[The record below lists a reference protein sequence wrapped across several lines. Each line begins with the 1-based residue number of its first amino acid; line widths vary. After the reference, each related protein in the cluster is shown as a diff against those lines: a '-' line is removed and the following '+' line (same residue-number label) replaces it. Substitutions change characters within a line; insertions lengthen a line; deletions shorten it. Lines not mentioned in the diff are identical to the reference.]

1 MLKSRI
7 DKDLE
12 LSVLEERH
20 ADQVYALIDEARP
33 YLREWL
39 PFIDTSKSVDST
51 KEFIKKSLKQY
62 ADNQGSSLGIWYKG
76 ELAGIIG
83 LHWINWDNKY
93 TSIGYWLGERFQGK
107 GIMSRACKALID
119 HCFDELNLNRIEI
132 RVATGNLKSQAVPKR
147 LGFTHEGILRSAEWI
162 NDRYV
167 DHIVYGLLKSDK

>member
-1 MLKSRI
+1 MLKTKI
-7 DKDLE
+7 DNDLE
-12 LSVLEERH
+12 LCILEPRH
-20 ADQVYALIDEARP
+20 AEQVYALLDESRL

-39 PFIDTSKSVDST
+39 PFVDSSKSVDST
-51 KEFIKKSLKQY
+51 IAFIKQSLKQY

-107 GIMSRACKALID
+107 GIMTRACKALID
-119 HCFDELNLNRIEI
+119 HCFDELKLNRIEI
-132 RVATGNLKSQAVPKR
+132 RVATGNLKSQAIPKK
-147 LGFTHEGILRSAEWI
+147 LGFIQEGVLRSAEWI

-167 DHIVYGLLKSDK
+167 DHIVYGLLKSD

>member
-1 MLKSRI
+1 MLKTKI
-7 DKDLE
+7 DNDLE
-12 LSVLEERH
+12 LCILEPRH
-20 ADQVYALIDEARP
+20 AEQVYALLDESRL

-39 PFIDTSKSVDST
+39 PFVDSSTSVDST
-51 KEFIKKSLKQY
+51 IAFIKQSLKQY

-132 RVATGNLKSQAVPKR
+132 RVATGNLKSQAIPKR
-147 LGFTHEGILRSAEWI
+147 LGFTQEGVLRSAERI

-167 DHIVYGLLKSDK
+167 DHIVYGLLKSD